1 MSDSGAANQRP
12 NHYFSDFSLS
22 ETRASLLSMMM
33 NATDTLSGFRRFGFV
48 VPQELLVRMLAG
60 RVGQSRAGWPRPPQQ
75 KQSSCACRRAYS
87 SMETLFRVA
96 PSDISIG
103 PAWVPVTAVLVFVG
117 VAAVVSFVVVVVEV
131 GVLQVLLVRAFWWVF
146 RKRILLS
153 RRWQSATHS
162 VRVPGSRSLY
172 ARAVSSLIEMPWQ
185 R

>member
-1 MSDSGAANQRP
+1 MSGSGAVNQRP
-12 NHYFSDFSLS
+12 DHYFFDFSLS

-96 PSDISIG
+96 PSERSMG
-103 PAWVPVTAVLVFVG
+103 PAWVPVTAVLAFVE
-117 VAAVVSFVVVVVEV
+117 VAAVGAFAVAVVVVVGVE
-131 GVLQVLLVRAFWWVF
+131 VLQELLVRAFCRDF
-146 RKRILLS
+146 RDRILLS
-153 RRWQSATHS
+153 RRWQSVTQSA
-162 VRVPGSRSLY
+162 RVFGSRSL
-172 ARAVSSLIEMPWQ
+172 
-185 R
+185 